1 MPFRRLNA
9 FLKLGDLSGVAATGD
24 LGRVALRRVLPIKKK
39 ISYGYILYSF
49 SSSGGVNLAQDL
61 AVAIQ

>member
-39 ISYGYILYSF
+39 IRIHLIKDRKRLLISRL
-49 SSSGGVNLAQDL
+49 
-61 AVAIQ
+61 